1 MKKIIAAL
9 RSYRIRN
16 LNFRL
21 IIYTVALSIIGI
33 NVIGSASDDASQP
46 QKQLIGLIVGV
57 FAMLILAL
65 VKYDFIARYYW
76 LCYIAAIGLLVLVL
90 LNGVTRSGAQRWIM
104 IGGESGIQ
112 VQPSEICKILLI
124 IFFSALLTKYKK
136 HINTFKFLA
145 LAVVLFAI
153 PLVLIFMEPDLSTT
167 IVVFIIFCAI
177 IVSSEISWKILAWAG
192 SIGVVLIAGVLALIL
207 ILPADNNIIDE
218 YQYNRIIGFFDED
231 SEVSEDI
238 SYQQE
243 NSVMAIASGGLT
255 GKGLNN
261 NSVTSVKNADYI
273 SEPETDFI
281 FTIVGEELGFVGS
294 TAVVILLALVVFE
307 CFLTGYRAREGIGR
321 SIAIGIGVMFGIQS
335 FFNIAVATMIIPN
348 TGLTL
353 PFLSYGLSSL
363 ITSFISIGIV
373 LNIGLQRRTTMNV
386 EAL

>member
-1 MKKIIAAL
+1 MKKIIVAL

>member
-65 VKYDFIARYYW
+65 IKYDFIARYYW